1 MGQFQ
6 ANQITSAEHGL
17 WGKFILPPWNKID
30 KYAGANFKADG
41 QQA

>member
-1 MGQFQ
+1 MVYEESLFYHPE
-6 ANQITSAEHGL
+6 I
-17 WGKFILPPWNKID
+17 KID